1 MNGFSNGSASM
12 TELTLSQEAS
22 GLVGQYK
29 DIIREQDIRMKQLQD
44 RMKNF
49 EAEHVAMQSQLNDA
63 NVNNAQLSDQN
74 ILLRAQLK
82 ATTELVQQT
91 QQNHNNINN
100 NVNPANYTDDVQNE
114 MALMS
119 LNQEQQCRLTAVET
133 ENNML
138 RNEFE
143 NLKLLL
149 EQSKEESAKNLT
161 KCEKLRKDQ
170 EDLLELL
177 SDQVCELFYWNCV
190 IFIDKCL
197 FLGNS
202 NERIEGKTERI
213 GTSCGY
219 I

>member
-1 MNGFSNGSASM
+1 M

-49 EAEHVAMQSQLNDA
+49 EAERAAMQSQLNDA
-63 NVNNAQLSDQN
+63 NINNSQLSDQN

-91 QQNHNNINN
+91 QQNYNNNNN
-100 NVNPANYTDDVQNE
+100 NVTPANYTDDVQNQ

-119 LNQEQQCRLTAVET
+119 LNQEQQSRLTATET

-161 KCEKLRKDQ
+161 ECEKLRKDQ

-177 SDQVCELFYWNCV
+177 SDQVC
-190 IFIDKCL
+190 
-197 FLGNS
+197 
-202 NERIEGKTERI
+202 
-213 GTSCGY
+213 
-219 I
+219 